1 MTNQFTE
8 LETIT
13 DEELLAAS
21 GGGAGKLIAGG
32 LNTAIQYGRKNP
44 DKVVNGL
51 TTAYKTLFGSKDDTQ
66 QNLEV
71 V

>member
-21 GGGAGKLIAGG
+21 GGGIAAGLRAFRGIG
-32 LNTAIQYGRKNP
+32 TAISRNP
-44 DKVVNGL
+44 KATGQLVNGL
-51 TTAYKTLFGSKDDTQ
+51 TDAVTSHGDLQD
-66 QNLEV
+66 LEV
-71 V
+71 R